1 MDSFDKK
8 HDSCHKATL
17 KRGISHMQ
25 YPDWLKNKKAIITT
39 KNKDEECFNL
49 LSQLL
54 YIMKNLIIIQKKSII
69 LNLLLINMIEINF

>member
-1 MDSFDKK
+1 
-8 HDSCHKATL
+8 
-17 KRGISHMQ
+17 MQ

>member
-1 MDSFDKK
+1 
-8 HDSCHKATL
+8 
-17 KRGISHMQ
+17 MQ

-39 KNKDEECFNL
+39 KNKDEECFNI

-69 LNLLLINMIEINF
+69 LNLLLINMIGKNFQQNQNIGKN

>member
-1 MDSFDKK
+1 
-8 HDSCHKATL
+8 
-17 KRGISHMQ
+17 MQ

-54 YIMKNLIIIQKKSII
+54 YIMKNLIIIQKKIN
-69 LNLLLINMIEINF
+69 NLKSLTDQYD

>member
-1 MDSFDKK
+1 
-8 HDSCHKATL
+8 
-17 KRGISHMQ
+17 MQ

-39 KNKDEECFNL
+39 KNKDEECFNI

>member
-1 MDSFDKK
+1 
-8 HDSCHKATL
+8 
-17 KRGISHMQ
+17 MQ

-39 KNKDEECFNL
+39 KNKDEECFNI

-69 LNLLLINMIEINF
+69 LNLLLINMTGKNF

>member
-1 MDSFDKK
+1 
-8 HDSCHKATL
+8 
-17 KRGISHMQ
+17 MQ

-39 KNKDEECFNL
+39 KNKDEECFNI

-69 LNLLLINMIEINF
+69 LNLLLINMIGKNF

>member
-1 MDSFDKK
+1 
-8 HDSCHKATL
+8 
-17 KRGISHMQ
+17 MQ

-69 LNLLLINMIEINF
+69 LNFLLINMIEINF